1 MRPPPAQCRP
11 RRSWPTA
18 LDLAAPSIDHSQSA
32 AALPVKLIPVAKWS
46 ATALNHQCL
55 FPEILLLLK
64 LPCCRQ
70 GWQGKDILV

>member
-1 MRPPPAQCRP
+1 MRHHQLNVVPGAPGRQ
-11 RRSWPTA
+11 
-18 LDLAAPSIDHSQSA
+18 LFDLAATSIDHSQSA

-55 FPEILLLLK
+55 FPELLLK